1 MNATRWLRRD
11 HKIWMAAGRLLAA
24 LAFGGSIAAVAIL
37 VGTRD
42 LESYEHAVF
51 SLNRGTAVGTV
62 SVIGQPV
69 YTLAFGFGVRL
80 PLHGSLGASPAA
92 MLAPY
97 LPVPL
102 TYWLLLAFTIAAA
115 VLVVRHAL
123 EPTCGQLVSWMA
135 AVLLFCSVPMVN
147 YTIYDDWPETAVTYC
162 AFVACVFAPHAVL
175 ALLHSA
181 STRAG
186 RRIGALSVAGT
197 VWALLV
203 LAHPGYWPL
212 LASAV
217 VLSGVL
223 ALCRLDHSFRT
234 RLAVVAALAVISLTA
249 VALPSFDILRDLIAT
264 TAVGDTD
271 RAVDPLPAGVLASN
285 MFPFAEVGARFPFS
299 HLILAIV
306 AIPVGLASPHSY
318 VRLVILGSA
327 LTSLALAFGATAL
340 SPRGS
345 VSAYAPSAS
354 WALRDPAGVFAVL
367 GGAWAAASTYRS
379 LSHRRFVTLKWGA
392 AGALAVAALQGPA
405 YAARLITQE
414 LTHEE
419 SWTRDLT
426 APGERASR
434 RGLAPDRV
442 PPGHRLVLWPD
453 VRQAMRDTR
462 LPSTD
467 FADAGYL
474 LVTAWTKQRTMRS
487 FIDNNSVLFNQ
498 TTELSARV
506 LCDVRAVP
514 FLQLRYL
521 LRPADVPACA
531 PWSRVPDLRVDDRFE
546 VNVARE
552 VDDRI
557 HALPVARLAEPV
569 SRKPALAAES
579 ELVPALAPLAGTSLG
594 IEPTTLVL
602 RFDDPSVAT
611 GQALVLPVAYDA
623 AWRTSSGQVRNVGGL
638 LAIVGADRPQLTL
651 TFVPDLVALSRA
663 FAMTLAQVLA
673 LAGVLGLARYP
684 PSRET

>member
-1 MNATRWLRRD
+1 MNATRWLRQD
-11 HKIWMAAGRLLAA
+11 HEMWMAAGRLIAA
-24 LAFGGSIAAVAIL
+24 LAFGGSIAAMAIL

-51 SLNRGTAVGTV
+51 SLNRGTAVGAV

-115 VLVVRHAL
+115 VLLVRHAL
-123 EPTCGQLVSWMA
+123 EQTCGRLVSWMA

-162 AFVACVFAPHAVL
+162 AFVACVFAPHAML
-175 ALLHSA
+175 AFLHSA

-223 ALCRLDHSFRT
+223 ALCRSDHPFRT
-234 RLAVVAALAVISLTA
+234 RLAVVAALAVVFLTA
-249 VALPSFDILRDLIAT
+249 VALPSFDILRDLHAT
-264 TAVGDTD
+264 SARGDTD
-271 RAVDPLPAGVLASN
+271 RSVDPLPAGVLASN
-285 MFPFAEVGARFPFS
+285 MFPFGEAGARFPFS
-299 HLILAIV
+299 YLVLAVV
-306 AIPVGLASPHSY
+306 AIPVGLASSHAH
-318 VRLVILGSA
+318 VRAVILGSA
-327 LTSLALAFGATAL
+327 LTSIALAFGMTTL

-354 WALRDPAGVFAVL
+354 WALRDPAGAFAVL
-367 GGAWAAASTYRS
+367 SAAWATAATYRS
-379 LSHRRFVTLKWGA
+379 LSHRRCVPFTWGA
-392 AGALAVAALQGPA
+392 AGALAIAALQGPA
-405 YAARLITQE
+405 YAVRLITQE

-419 SWTRDLT
+419 SWTRDLS
-426 APGERASR
+426 APEERASR

-442 PPGHRLVLWPD
+442 PPGQRLVLWPN

-467 FADAGYL
+467 FADAGYF
-474 LVTAWTKQRTMRS
+474 LVTAWTKQRTMRG

-506 LCDVRAVP
+506 LCDAQAVQ

-521 LRPADVPACA
+521 LRPADVAVCT
-531 PWSRVPDLRVDDRFE
+531 PWSRVADLRVDDRFE
-546 VNVARE
+546 VDVARE

-557 HALPVARLAEPV
+557 RALPVASLAEPL

-579 ELVPALAPLAGTSLG
+579 ELLPALAPLAGTSLI
-594 IEPTTLVL
+594 IEPPTIVL
-602 RFDDPSVAT
+602 RLDDPSVAT

-623 AWRTSSGQVRNVGGL
+623 AWRASSGQVRNVGGL
-638 LAIVGADRPQLTL
+638 LAVVGVDQRQLTL
-651 TFVPDLVALSRA
+651 TFVPDLVAVLRA
-663 FAMTLAQVLA
+663 LAMTLAQVLA
-673 LAGVLGLARYP
+673 LAGVLGLAYVGRGK
-684 PSRET
+684 